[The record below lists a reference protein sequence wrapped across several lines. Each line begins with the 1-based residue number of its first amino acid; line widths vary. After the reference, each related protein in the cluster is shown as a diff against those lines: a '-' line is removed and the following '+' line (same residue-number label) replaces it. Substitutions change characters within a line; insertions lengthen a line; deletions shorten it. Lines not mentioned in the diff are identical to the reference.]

1 MQMTKAQAIAELEH
15 IYEILPLIAEAV
27 KEEKKPINQY
37 GKTSYFRDMY
47 GQSMGTVNN
56 RKEGIRREIKSG
68 RYPESALIE
77 RFIDKAVYA
86 DYNRFFKHLEGAG
99 RKYVPAYDPLEV
111 IQIRKRKPVEQLVRK
126 PDTYDKVV
134 EKAFWFVIG
143 FSVALMVCCVAFGQ
157 I

>member
-56 RKEGIRREIKSG
+56 RKEGIRREIRSG

-86 DYNRFFKHLEGAG
+86 DSDSSVGGIQTRKGDSSGRGADG
-99 RKYVPAYDPLEV
+99 K
-111 IQIRKRKPVEQLVRK
+111 
-126 PDTYDKVV
+126 
-134 EKAFWFVIG
+134 
-143 FSVALMVCCVAFGQ
+143 C
-157 I
+157 